1 MNGYVIYLSSN
12 KSKGEIHESY
22 GYWRGDIYR
31 VQGETFPITDI
42 GVTFDTKV
50 YKSKKRAEN
59 SAEKSLISVVTLY
72 LGLLKKFKQKRYL
85 ICKVYII
92 PSEISAI
99 N

>member
-59 SAEKSLISVVTLY
+59 SAEKIFDKCSYVVSW
-72 LGLLKKFKQKRYL
+72 F
-85 ICKVYII
+85 VE
-92 PSEISAI
+92 EI
-99 N
+99 